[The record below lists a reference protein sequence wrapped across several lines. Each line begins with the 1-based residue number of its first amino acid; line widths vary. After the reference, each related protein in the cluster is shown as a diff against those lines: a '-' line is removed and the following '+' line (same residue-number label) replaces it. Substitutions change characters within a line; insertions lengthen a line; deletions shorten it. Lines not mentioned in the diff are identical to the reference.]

1 MPLLDNQRIIVTGG
15 ASGLGAAI
23 AAAVEEAGGTPIV
36 LDLSPS
42 SNGFEAEQVDLCDT
56 RAAEAVVERVAS
68 RHSGLDAVVTA
79 AGTDACGRIDDVG
92 GATWE
97 PRRDRQPAGHR
108 GGRPRRAA
116 PPRALAGQ
124 GHHRR
129 LHPRPQGG
137 ERRDRLLREQVRRGG
152 LHARPGRRGGGARRR
167 HPVTPGGMQTAFFDG
182 RDEQY
187 KPPPDAKL
195 APPEEVAAA
204 AVFALSRPPGTE
216 LREMVVATSTEP
228 SWP

>member
-1 MPLLDNQRIIVTGG
+1 MTTNASSSPGG

-116 PPRALAGQ
+116 HLERSRGKVITVGSTPGLKAVSDATAYCASKFGVVGFTRALAA
-124 GHHRR
+124 
-129 LHPRPQGG
+129 
-137 ERRDRLLREQVRRGG
+137 E
-152 LHARPGRRGGGARRR
+152 AAGRVG
-167 HPVTPGGMQTAFFDG
+167 VT
-182 RDEQY
+182 
-187 KPPPDAKL
+187 L
-195 APPEEVAAA
+195 
-204 AVFALSRPPGTE
+204 
-216 LREMVVATSTEP
+216 
-228 SWP
+228 